1 MIFSLRLGPERAG
14 CMKLT
19 KRTQRTSW
27 GGRTARAGRAFV
39 AAALS
44 AVLLAG
50 CAGSGAKPV
59 PEELRADGEFV
70 LKGVS
75 GLTQVAQLTGR
86 DSINRTH
93 EYEVYGTDLGSMF
106 NVGDVTYMVFG
117 DTFGYRSPGMTGG
130 GGSDWRSNTLAVI
143 TDDDPSDGLTFDT
156 MMTDYGNHAKEL
168 LPSLKVDGEEMTKIP
183 THGIAVGNTLYLY
196 FMSVNH
202 WGPPGVWYA
211 NYGGL
216 AKSTDGGKFW
226 TLLEDV
232 KWPGDSNFI
241 QVSPY
246 PVKINDSLTEIY
258 LWCIPAGRFG
268 GVKLMKVDEKSIE
281 DFNAYRYFAG
291 LDKDGEPIW
300 SSDMND
306 AELVASNNVGV
317 GELSVIWNPYLE
329 RWIMTYLKEGTG
341 VVIREGI
348 RPWGPWGEEIVLVPK
363 EEYPGLYAPFMNPR
377 YLENGGRTVYFTLSL
392 WDPYNVFWM
401 KVDLEKAEEG
411 TEP

>member
-1 MIFSLRLGPERAG
+1 MAASLA
-14 CMKLT
+14 
-19 KRTQRTSW
+19 
-27 GGRTARAGRAFV
+27 V
-39 AAALS
+39 AAG
-44 AVLLAG
+44 LAG
-50 CAGSGAKPV
+50 CAGAGGERGPA
-59 PEELRADGEFV
+59 ELSADGAFV
-70 LKGVS
+70 LAGVS

-86 DSINRTH
+86 DSINETH
-93 EYEVYGTDLGSMF
+93 QYEVYGTDLGSMF
-106 NVGDVTYMVFG
+106 NDGDVTYMVFG

-143 TDDDPSDGLTFDT
+143 KDDDPSDGLTFET
-156 MMTDYGNHAKEL
+156 MVADYGTHAKEL
-168 LPSLKVDGEEMTKIP
+168 LPSLKKDGEEMTKIP
-183 THGIAVGNTLYLY
+183 THGIAAGDAIYLY

-216 AKSTDGGKFW
+216 AKSEDGGKFW
-226 TLLEDV
+226 TILEDV

-246 PVKINDSLTEIY
+246 AVKVSDSLTEIY

-268 GVKLMKVDEKSIE
+268 GVKLMKVDEQSIE

-291 LDKDGEPIW
+291 VDGDGEPVW
-300 SSDMND
+300 SDRMDD
-306 AELVASNNVGV
+306 AEPVVTNGVGV

-348 RPWGPWGEEIVLVPK
+348 RPWGPWGEEIVLVDK
-363 EEYPGLYAPFMNPR
+363 DEYPGLYGPFMNPR

-401 KVDLEKAEEG
+401 KVDLVKAEG
-411 TEP
+411 A